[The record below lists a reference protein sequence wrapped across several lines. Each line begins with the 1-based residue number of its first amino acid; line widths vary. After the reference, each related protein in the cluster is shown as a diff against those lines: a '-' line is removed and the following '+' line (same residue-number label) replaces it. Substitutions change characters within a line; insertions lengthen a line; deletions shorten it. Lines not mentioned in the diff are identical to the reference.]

1 MIDADVV
8 YAKVG
13 NIQRC
18 LNRIRQ
24 VTGLD
29 PARLED
35 IDVQDIFVLNLQRA
49 IQSAIDLAA
58 HSVADGGLGL
68 PTVIKE
74 NFSLLKDA
82 KILEASLAD
91 RMARMVGFRNIAVH
105 DYQNLDIAVLKS
117 ILKDHL
123 IDLEEFYRVIL
134 AYYQL

>member
-18 LNRIRQ
+18 LRRIKE
-24 VTGLD
+24 VTALD
-29 PARLED
+29 PARLDD

-58 HSVADGGLGL
+58 HAVSEGGLGV
-68 PTVIKE
+68 PAVIKE

-82 KILEASLAD
+82 KVLDPGLAD
-91 RMARMVGFRNIAVH
+91 RMQRMVGFRNIAVH
-105 DYQNLDIAVLKS
+105 DYQNLDIEILKS
-117 ILKDHL
+117 ILMDHL
-123 IDLEEFYRVIL
+123 IDLEDFYRVIL
-134 AYYQL
+134 VHYQL

>member
-13 NIQRC
+13 NVQRC
-18 LNRIRQ
+18 LRRIKD

-29 PARLED
+29 PARLSD

-58 HSVADGGLGL
+58 HAVSDGGIGVPAVL
-68 PTVIKE
+68 KE

-82 KILEASLAD
+82 KVLEPGLAD
-91 RMARMVGFRNIAVH
+91 RMERMVGFRNIAVH
-105 DYQNLDIAVLKS
+105 DYQNLEIEILKS
-117 ILKDHL
+117 ILTHHL
-123 IDLEEFYRVIL
+123 VDLEDFCQVIL
-134 AYYQL
+134 AHYQL